1 MNYDSVSIII
11 PIYNVSLNILSKSF
25 ESISKQTFEN
35 FEAILIDDSS
45 NLDTSNFCI
54 EYCKIDSRFNYIKPP
69 IKLGLVNS
77 LNLGIQS
84 AKHDILA
91 RFDSDDICYFDRI
104 AKQIE
109 FLKNNKNIDVLGG
122 NIEVINS
129 DYKHLYIRKYPVT
142 HSEIVKSM
150 HIVCPIAHPT
160 VMYKKVVIKKVGYY
174 NDSYRYAEDIDLWLR
189 LLSSGAKFYN
199 LNTPLIKY
207 RQDSLVRNIDHYK
220 YFLKARINNFKLKFF
235 PRNIIGISMLLFVVY
250 MPNFILDIYYK
261 FKYKIE
267 K

>member
-1 MNYDSVSIII
+1 MNYDYVSIII
-11 PIYNVSLNILSKSF
+11 PIYNVLPSILSKSF

-45 NLDTSNFCI
+45 NVDTSNFCI

-84 AKHDILA
+84 AKHDLLA

-129 DYKHLYIRKYPVT
+129 NYKHLYIRKYPVT

-150 HIVCPIAHPT
+150 HIICPIAHPT
-160 VMYKKVVIKKVGYY
+160 VMYKKEVIKKVGYY

-189 LLSSGAKFYN
+189 LLSTGAKFYN

-207 RQDSLVRNIDHYK
+207 RQDSLVRNKDHYK
-220 YFLKARINNFKLKFF
+220 YFLKARINNFKFNYF
-235 PRNIIGISMLLFVVY
+235 PRNLIGIVILFFIVY
-250 MPNFILDIYYK
+250 TPIIILDIYYK
-261 FKYKIE
+261 SKYKIE